1 MNKNLRQNLNIYLI
15 GGNSVIGKSVLN
27 GVLKKYENS
36 SVKITSFIRS
46 ELKDNII
53 GEKILVNN
61 YLECFEY
68 INNKASIKEEPS
80 IYIISF
86 GVLVEEKNSKD
97 FLKNLKYHLDI
108 NTFQSFK
115 LFEFLLKLNNT
126 SEVHIVSSVLGDF
139 IRPSLYSYSFS
150 KNLLEMLI
158 DSLNLKKNLNNK
170 YFIWKPAFVESK
182 LNKDR
187 TPSFIKTNPKK
198 ITNLVSKTTKSGSY
212 YIPGY
217 SVFFTFIAK
226 FATPLIKF
234 IDRKN

>member
-46 ELKDNII
+46 ESQDNII

-86 GVLVEEKNSKD
+86 GVLIEEKNSKD

-115 LFEFLLKLNNT
+115 LFKFLLKLNNT

>member
-68 INNKASIKEEPS
+68 INNKSSIKEEPS

-86 GVLVEEKNSKD
+86 GVLIEEKNSKD

-139 IRPSLYSYSFS
+139 VRPSLYSYSFS
-150 KNLLEMLI
+150 KNLLETLI
-158 DSLNLKKNLNNK
+158 DNLNLKNKINKK
-170 YFIWKPAFVESK
+170 YFIWKPAFVESN
-182 LNKDR
+182 LNKGR

>member
-46 ELKDNII
+46 ESQDNII

-86 GVLVEEKNSKD
+86 GVLIEEKNSKD

-115 LFEFLLKLNNT
+115 LFKFLLKLNNT

-226 FATPLIKF
+226 FANPLIKF

>member
-68 INNKASIKEEPS
+68 INNKSSIKEEPS

-86 GVLVEEKNSKD
+86 GVLIEEKNSKD

>member
-27 GVLKKYENS
+27 GILKKYENS

-68 INNKASIKEEPS
+68 INNKASIEEEPS

-86 GVLVEEKNSKD
+86 GVLIEEKNSKD

-115 LFEFLLKLNNT
+115 LFKFLLKLNNT

>member
-86 GVLVEEKNSKD
+86 GVLIEEKNSKD

-115 LFEFLLKLNNT
+115 LFKFLLKLNNT

>member
-1 MNKNLRQNLNIYLI
+1 MNMNLRQNLNIYLI

-46 ELKDNII
+46 ELKENII

-86 GVLVEEKNSKD
+86 GVLIEEKNSKD

-187 TPSFIKTNPKK
+187 TPSFIKTNPTK

>member
-46 ELKDNII
+46 ESQDNII
-53 GEKILVNN
+53 REKILVNN

-86 GVLVEEKNSKD
+86 GVLIEEKNSKD

-115 LFEFLLKLNNT
+115 LFKFLLKLNNT

>member
-86 GVLVEEKNSKD
+86 GVLIEEKNSKD

>member
-68 INNKASIKEEPS
+68 INNKSSIKEEPS

-86 GVLVEEKNSKD
+86 GVLIEEKNSKD

-115 LFEFLLKLNNT
+115 LFEFLMKLNNT

-150 KNLLEMLI
+150 KYLLEMLI
-158 DSLNLKKNLNNK
+158 NSLNLKKNLNNK

>member
-1 MNKNLRQNLNIYLI
+1 MKKNLRQNLNIYLI

-46 ELKDNII
+46 ESQDNII

-86 GVLVEEKNSKD
+86 GVLIEEKNSKD

-115 LFEFLLKLNNT
+115 LFKFLLKLNNT